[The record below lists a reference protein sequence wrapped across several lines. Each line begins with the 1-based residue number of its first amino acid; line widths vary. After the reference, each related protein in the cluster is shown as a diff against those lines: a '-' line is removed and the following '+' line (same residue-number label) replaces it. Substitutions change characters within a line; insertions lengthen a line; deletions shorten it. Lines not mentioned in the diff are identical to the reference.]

1 VAACGNRGEA
11 DACRIRAALAR
22 FRPPPLTPLDIGA
35 MPFRRSRP
43 LPPILFS
50 FISPAKRGWLD
61 YRFGRASKPNLEK
74 NLSNRV
80 KRAAGGKQAAC
91 ASSLRRKTLIG
102 AGCARHRIHRKTFIE
117 NKLCRFQFRRERS
130 PLLALRTRKMVKDRT
145 FVPFFRKNAG
155 RERPD

>member
-1 VAACGNRGEA
+1 
-11 DACRIRAALAR
+11 
-22 FRPPPLTPLDIGA
+22 

-91 ASSLRRKTLIG
+91 ASSASSKAPYRRRLRK
-102 AGCARHRIHRKTFIE
+102 AQ
-117 NKLCRFQFRRERS
+117 NKSQNLY
-130 PLLALRTRKMVKDRT
+130 
-145 FVPFFRKNAG
+145 
-155 RERPD
+155 